1 MKKTTKEA
9 TSSKAETK
17 SVLDE
22 LIQQGA
28 RQIIQQAVEAE
39 LATMLGRCP
48 IRS

>member
-22 LIQQGA
+22 LIQQGGGVPNV
-28 RQIIQQAVEAE
+28 VE
-39 LATMLGRCP
+39 G
-48 IRS
+48 